1 MKMEVRS
8 SRAGSAW
15 GRERRAPEEL
25 AGPQAGLG
33 LVQTT
38 AAARLA
44 WPPRCAA
51 AVAGRRDQWVM
62 MMALTAW
69 T

>member
-1 MKMEVRS
+1 MEVWS

-15 GRERRAPEEL
+15 GREPRAPEEL

-33 LVQTT
+33 LV
-38 AAARLA
+38 
-44 WPPRCAA
+44 RCAA
-51 AVAGRRDQWVM
+51 AVAGRRNQWVM
-62 MMALTAW
+62 MMARTAW

>member
-33 LVQTT
+33 LV
-38 AAARLA
+38 
-44 WPPRCAA
+44 RCAA
-51 AVAGRRDQWVM
+51 AVAGRRNQWVM